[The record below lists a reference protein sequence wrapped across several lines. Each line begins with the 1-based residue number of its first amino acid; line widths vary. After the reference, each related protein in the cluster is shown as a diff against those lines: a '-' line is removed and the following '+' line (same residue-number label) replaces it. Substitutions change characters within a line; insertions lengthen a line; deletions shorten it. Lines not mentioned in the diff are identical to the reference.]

1 MWKEIFDHVT
11 KQLHHK
17 TNEMVEVFNE
27 FENICKGNYYVFV
40 LVKLNVKRKSNFFDF
55 SLNFECRGGA
65 STRSG
70 QVRRNKYIKS
80 PFFPILVTL
89 VHYKPFKS
97 GPAWG
102 YPSIE
107 FIIF

>member
-70 QVRRNKYIKS
+70 QVFDEINTSNPHFS
-80 PFFPILVTL
+80 PFW
-89 VHYKPFKS
+89 S
-97 GPAWG
+97 RW
-102 YPSIE
+102 
-107 FIIF
+107 FIINLSNPDPHGVIHP